1 MFTVHAI
8 SALSLTCFKVLQYN
22 SVLSSL
28 LVVEYLFYFYQTS
41 VKMKLLCVQVA
52 KNIVGTDID
61 VSTLLSYSSTF

>member
-1 MFTVHAI
+1 MVSLYFFVHAI

-61 VSTLLSYSSTF
+61 VS

>member
-41 VKMKLLCVQVA
+41 VKMKLLCMQVA